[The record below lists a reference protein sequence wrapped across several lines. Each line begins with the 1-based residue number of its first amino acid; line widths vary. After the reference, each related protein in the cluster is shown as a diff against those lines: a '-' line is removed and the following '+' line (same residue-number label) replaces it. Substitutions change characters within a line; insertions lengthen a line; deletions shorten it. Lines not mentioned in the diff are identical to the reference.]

1 MSYPFYCLAATHST
15 ASQHPCRL
23 SLAAAV
29 VAAPFLLLS
38 HYAYAALSCTEQPTC
53 TELGYSKTE
62 VAGCESYV
70 LCPFDTSY
78 MACTKYG
85 EAKCTNGYAKIL
97 SDCNPFKTS
106 IVQPGTGGSIVVQ
119 PGGNLGTV
127 TGTTNRASLAASAT
141 AGTAGAIS
149 GGNLGSVDLPS
160 MSTIFHEEGWYLN
173 ENDKDSAGCY
183 KCEQKTCP
191 SGTSTSK
198 TCSDANQTAQA
209 TGDYAGNNAC
219 YKCVTTKCSTGYKKT
234 VAECGS
240 SGSKGWTLNAEDQDE
255 AGCFKCEKKSCPTGT
270 SVGCSIYSYKSGTTN
285 YYQGNTQC
293 IKCTTCPDNGYSTST
308 KCNSTNQK
316 AVISPKDSH
325 CYTCETCYNR
335 QYYGCT
341 SMYMEPVDKDGN
353 VVSDGCFVFC
363 RNLSNGAKVTPC
375 LFGSN
380 NRYCYNCPGS
390 YCTSENM
397 NEHLW

>member
-1 MSYPFYCLAATHST
+1 MFIKS
-15 ASQHPCRL
+15 
-23 SLAAAV
+23 SLCGV
-29 VAAPFLLLS
+29 LTLLS
-38 HYAYAALSCTEQPTC
+38 TTSAFALSCLNDYGGTSSC
-53 TELGYSKTE
+53 TNANPAGDCTTLGYSKDN
-62 VAGCESYV
+62 VSGCEHY
-70 LCPFDTSY
+70 LYCPFDTAY
-78 MACTKYG
+78 KRCVKYG
-85 EAKCTNGYAKIL
+85 EGQCSNGYARIL

-141 AGTAGAIS
+141 AGTAGTIS

-160 MSTIFHEEGWYLN
+160 MSTTFHEEGWYLN

-198 TCSDANQTAQA
+198 TCSNASQTAQA
-209 TGDYAGNNAC
+209 TGDYAGNSAC

-240 SGSKGWTLNAEDQDE
+240 SGSKGWTLNAEKQDA
-255 AGCFKCEKKSCPTGT
+255 AGCFKCEKKTCPTGT

-316 AVISPKDSH
+316 AVVSSKDPN
-325 CYTCETCYNR
+325 CYTCETCYSR
-335 QYYGCT
+335 RYYGCVDYHHQT
-341 SMYMEPVDKDGN
+341 VDKDGN
-353 VVSDGCFVFC
+353 LITDNSCFVYC
-363 RNLSNGAKVTPC
+363 KNYYSGSLVSPC

-380 NRYCYNCPGS
+380 NRYCYNCPSGPD
-390 YCTSENM
+390 CTSENM